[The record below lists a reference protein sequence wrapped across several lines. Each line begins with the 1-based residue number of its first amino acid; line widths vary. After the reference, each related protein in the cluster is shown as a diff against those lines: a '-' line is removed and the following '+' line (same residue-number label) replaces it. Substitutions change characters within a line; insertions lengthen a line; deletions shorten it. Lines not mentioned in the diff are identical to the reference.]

1 MAVTQTAKNP
11 EVYTAASTDAEL
23 AAATRAGDMQALAVL
38 YHRYAQTLMGV
49 GYRLLSSREDAED
62 VLHDVFVGLPEA
74 LRKYDERGR
83 LEPWLKRVTA
93 RVALSR
99 LRSRRPGHDID
110 LEMAATVHARSA
122 EELIMLDAAVAA
134 LPPSLRTVLVLK
146 EIEGFSHAEIAG
158 MLGISKGASEVR
170 LHRAVAALR
179 AMLTKGERTR

>member
-1 MAVTQTAKNP
+1 MVVTQAAKSAEVFTA
-11 EVYTAASTDAEL
+11 ESTDAEL

-38 YHRYAQTLMGV
+38 YHRYAQKLMAV
-49 GYRLLSSREDAED
+49 GYRLLSSQADAED

-83 LEPWLKRVTA
+83 LEPWLKRVAA
-93 RVALSR
+93 RVALTR
-99 LRSRRPGHDID
+99 LRSERPRQEID
-110 LEMAATVHARSA
+110 VETAAAVQTRSA
-122 EELIMLDAAVAA
+122 EELIALDAAVAA
-134 LPPSLRTVLVLK
+134 LPPSLRAVVGPK

-179 AMLTKGERTR
+179 ALLTKGEPVR